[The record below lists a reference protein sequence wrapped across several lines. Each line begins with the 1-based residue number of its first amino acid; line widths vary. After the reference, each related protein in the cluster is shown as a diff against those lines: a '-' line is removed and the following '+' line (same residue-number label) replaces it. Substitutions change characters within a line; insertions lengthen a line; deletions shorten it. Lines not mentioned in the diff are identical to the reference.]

1 MTTSASSAAGS
12 GHVRLS
18 HGAALAG
25 MLLVTL
31 LWSSAGVVSRQI
43 DSARSFEVTFW
54 RSFFLLVALGGYLL
68 ATQGR
73 ALLTSLRQGGRVL
86 WLSGLCWCVMFTCF
100 MVAIT
105 LTTVANVLITMSVAP
120 LITAV
125 LSRFAFGTP
134 IARRTWAAIVL
145 AGVGIA
151 WMYGSSLS
159 TETRHLVGTAVA
171 LGVPIAAAV
180 NWVLL
185 QQRGGDVDMVP
196 ALLIGAALSCALT
209 LPLAWPT
216 QASASDLGWL
226 AFLGVFQL
234 AVPCL
239 IAVRLS
245 RHLPAAEISL
255 LALLEIV
262 FGIAWAWIGAGEQP
276 EAAVLA
282 GGTLVLGALLANQLL
297 AMREASRATSAPSAR
312 SG

>member
-1 MTTSASSAAGS
+1 
-12 GHVRLS
+12 
-18 HGAALAG
+18 

-31 LWSSAGVVSRQI
+31 LWSTAGVVSRQLEA
-43 DSARSFEVTFW
+43 ARSFEVTFW
-54 RSFFLLVALGGYLL
+54 RSAFLLLALAAYLL

-73 ALLTSLRQGGRVL
+73 GLLAALRQGGRAL
-86 WLSGLCWCVMFTCF
+86 WLSGACWCAMFTCF
-100 MVAIT
+100 MLAIT

-120 LITAV
+120 LFTA
-125 LSRFAFGTP
+125 LLGRLGLGTP
-134 IARRTWAAIVL
+134 IPRRTWVAIVV
-145 AGVGIA
+145 AGAGIA
-151 WMYGSSLS
+151 WMYGAGVS
-159 TETRHLVGTAVA
+159 TDPQHLLGTAVA
-171 LGVPIAAAV
+171 LGVPIAAAI
-180 NWVLL
+180 NWIVL
-185 QQRGGDVDMVP
+185 QQRGARIDLAP

-209 LPLAWPT
+209 LPLAWPF
-216 QASASDLGWL
+216 QASGGDLAWL

-262 FGIAWAWIGAGEQP
+262 FGIAWAWIGAGEEP

-282 GGTLVLGALLANQLL
+282 GGSLVLGALLVNQLL
-297 AMREASRATSAPSAR
+297 AMRQAPAG